1 MVALSFS
8 QFLYKALTACLHFPP
23 QETLQV
29 DEDERPELPW
39 WKCKKWALH
48 ILARLF
54 ERYKTPSL
62 GDNSLLN

>member
-1 MVALSFS
+1 MA
-8 QFLYKALTACLHFPP
+8 
-23 QETLQV
+23 V

-54 ERYKTPSL
+54 ER
-62 GDNSLLN
+62 